1 MEKKRKYTFD
11 CHQRWEKILRILR
24 ASLLIALITTMY
36 FDVNAT
42 AQVIKVTVKMENAT
56 IDEMIKTVRTE
67 TNYRFLYRVEEVNK
81 YGKRNIDLQNVSI
94 DDFLKTLL
102 SGTKLSYEIED
113 DVIIIRPADDN
124 KKETEKPRTIKGK
137 VLDDKG
143 FTLPGAT
150 VTIKGT
156 TLGVV
161 TDVDGKFKLEIP
173 KMDSIILVISFIGFE
188 TQSYKV
194 SNDPKNDENEIV
206 IKLQEDVKQMDE
218 VVVTGYANIK
228 KESFTGSS
236 VSVKRDELLK
246 VSKTNVIKALQVF
259 DPSFRLQENNQWGS
273 DPNTLPEMYI
283 RGRSGTGVKELD
295 PNYTTKANLENNPNL
310 PLFIMDGFQVSIQ
323 KVYDFDPNRIES
335 MTILKD
341 AAATAMYGSR
351 AANGVVAITTVAPKP
366 GKINVSYS
374 MTGTLSIP
382 DLSDYNLMNAKEKLA
397 TEVAANV
404 FKADPSDSYY
414 EDNQAKLDREYQ
426 SKLNNIIEGVDTY
439 WLSKPLRTVFNHK
452 HSIFLEGG
460 HEDLRFG
467 LNLTYANNDGI
478 MKESSRNNA
487 GVEFSIDYRLGNFQ
501 IKDKIV
507 YQQTKSKES
516 PYGSFSEY
524 TKKLPYDKYKD
535 ENGNYLP
542 ETTQWNS
549 ELSQTDI
556 VNPLW
561 EATLA
566 SFDRTKENLLE
577 NELGIN
583 WFITPHLLAK
593 GTFKVTQTISEGKKF
608 VDPKSKRNTNPLSV
622 TNLTSG
628 SLTQRD
634 GKSASWEFTANLSY
648 NRSIENHNINFN
660 LGMNGS
666 STDSKSTTTIYE
678 GFPSGIFSS
687 PSYAEKVR
695 EKPSNS
701 KDVSHLIGFIGLLNY
716 SYNDIYLLD
725 ASIRTDGSSKFG
737 HNKKW
742 ALYWSGG
749 VGVNLHNYDFVKNI
763 GWLNLLKLR
772 TSYGL
777 TGNVSFSPYEAQT
790 MYETIDDEWYKT
802 GYGATLIALGNEDLG
817 WEKKYKTNFG
827 IDFEIFK
834 GILNLSADYY
844 IEKTVDMVN
853 DVTIPSS
860 TGFTTYKDNIG
871 EVKGKGYEII
881 LKSSIVNKTDWNFN
895 VYFNLA
901 HDKRKFVKIAESL
914 KAYNQKVED
923 HFNDKNTLVYNS
935 SIGNNSISEPF
946 KQYVEGGSL
955 TPIYAV
961 RSLGID
967 PTNGK
972 EIFVKKNGEITYT
985 WNASDQVA
993 LGDSEPDIQG
1003 SFGFNLRYKSW
1014 TLFTS
1019 FMYKYGGQY
1028 YNSTLVEKVEDANI
1042 YKYNVDKRILKDR
1055 WQKPGDRAKYKSLA
1069 DGMRSEK
1076 TQPTERFIQNE
1087 NVVSL
1092 NSLSLSYDFDPTL
1105 LKRIGVS
1112 MLRLELGAND
1122 LFRLSTVKAERGLS
1136 YPFARSMNITLNAT
1150 F

>member
-11 CHQRWEKILRILR
+11 FHQRWEKILQILR
-24 ASLLIALITTMY
+24 ASLLIVVIMTMY
-36 FDVNAT
+36 SEVNAT

-67 TNYRFLYRVEEVNK
+67 TNYRFLYRIEEVNK
-81 YGKRNIDLQNVSI
+81 YGKRNINLENVSI

-102 SGTKLSYEIED
+102 SGTKLSYEIEN
-113 DVIIIRPADDN
+113 DVIIIRPTNDD
-124 KKETEKPRTIKGK
+124 KKGTEKPRVIKGK

-150 VTIKGT
+150 VVLKGT

-161 TDVDGKFKLEIP
+161 TDIDGKFKLEIP
-173 KMDSIILVISFIGFE
+173 KMDSIILVVSFIGFE
-188 TQSYKV
+188 SQNYQV
-194 SNDPKNDENEIV
+194 SNDPKNDEKELV
-206 IKLQEDVKQMDE
+206 IKLKEDVKQMDE

-295 PNYTTKANLENNPNL
+295 PSYTTKANLENNPNL

-335 MTILKD
+335 ITILKD

-351 AANGVVAITTVAPKP
+351 AANGVVVITTIAPKP

-382 DLSDYNLMNAKEKLA
+382 DLSDYNLMNAKEKLE
-397 TEVAANV
+397 TEAAAHV
-404 FKADPSDSYY
+404 FEADPKDPQYASD
-414 EDNQAKLDREYQ
+414 QATLDREYQ
-426 SKLNNIIEGVDTY
+426 NKLNNIIEGVDTY

-467 LNLTYANNDGI
+467 LNLIYSNNDGV

-507 YQQTKSKES
+507 YQQTRSKES

-535 ENGNYLP
+535 ENGNYVQ
-542 ETTQWNS
+542 ETTAWNT
-549 ELSQTDI
+549 ELSQNDR

-561 EATLA
+561 EATLS
-566 SFDRTKENLLE
+566 SFDRTKEDLLE

-593 GTFKVTQTISEGKKF
+593 GTFKVSKTISDGKNF
-608 VDPKSKRNTNPLSV
+608 LDPKSRRNTNPLSS

-634 GKSASWEFTANLSY
+634 AKSASWEFTANLSY

-660 LGMNGS
+660 LGVNGS
-666 STDSKSTTTIYE
+666 STDSQSTTTIYE

-687 PSYAEKVR
+687 PSYAEKVK
-695 EKPSNS
+695 EKPTNT
-701 KDVSHLIGFIGLLNY
+701 KDVSHLIGVIGLLNY

-725 ASIRTDGSSKFG
+725 ASLRTDGSSKFG

-749 VGVNLHNYDFVKNI
+749 VGINLHNYDFIKNI
-763 GWLNLLKLR
+763 GWINLLKLR

-790 MYETIDDEWYKT
+790 MYKTIDDEWYKT
-802 GYGATLIALGNEDLG
+802 GYGATLIALGNENLG

-827 IDFEIFK
+827 IDFEIFN

-860 TGFTTYKDNIG
+860 TGFTTYKDNVG

-881 LKSSIVNKTDWNFN
+881 LKSNIINKTDWNFN

-914 KAYNQKVED
+914 KAYNKQVEE
-923 HFNDKNTLVYNS
+923 HFQEAESQMYHLDGSV
-935 SIGNNSISEPF
+935 SEPF

-955 TPIYAV
+955 TPIYAM

-972 EIFVKKNGEITYT
+972 ELFVKKNGELTYI

-993 LGDSEPDIQG
+993 LGDTEPDIQG
-1003 SFGFNLRYKSW
+1003 SFGFNLRYKNWS
-1014 TLFTS
+1014 LFAS

-1028 YNSTLVEKVEDANI
+1028 YNTTLIEKVEDANV
-1042 YKYNVDKRILKDR
+1042 YKYNVDKRVLKDR

-1069 DGMRSEK
+1069 EGVNVDK

-1092 NSLSLSYDFDPTL
+1092 NSLSLSYDFNPML
-1105 LKRIGVS
+1105 LKKIGVS
-1112 MLRLELGAND
+1112 MLRLELGANE
-1122 LFRLSTVKAERGLS
+1122 LFRISTVKAERGLS

>member
-11 CHQRWEKILRILR
+11 FHQRWEKILQILR
-24 ASLLIALITTMY
+24 VCLLIAVIMTTY
-36 FDVNAT
+36 FEVNAT

-67 TNYRFLYRVEEVNK
+67 TKYRFLYRVEEVNK
-81 YGKRNIDLQNVSI
+81 YGKRDINLENVSI
-94 DDFLKTLL
+94 NEFLKTLL
-102 SGTKLSYEIED
+102 SGTRLSYEIED
-113 DVIIIRPADDN
+113 DVIIIRPADD
-124 KKETEKPRTIKGK
+124 KKEEEKPRIIKGK

-143 FTLPGAT
+143 ISLPGAT
-150 VTIKGT
+150 VVIKGT
-156 TLGVV
+156 KLGVV
-161 TDVDGKFKLEIP
+161 TDIDGKFNLEIP
-173 KMDSIILVISFIGFE
+173 KMDSIVLVVSFIGFE
-188 TQSYKV
+188 TQEYRV
-194 SNDPKNDENEIV
+194 SNDPKNDEKEFV
-206 IKLQEDVKQMDE
+206 IKLKEDVKQMDE

-259 DPSFRLQENNQWGS
+259 DPSFRIQENNQWGS
-273 DPNTLPEMYI
+273 DPNTLPEMYV

-295 PNYTTKANLENNPNL
+295 PNYTTKANLQNNPNL

-351 AANGVVAITTVAPKP
+351 AANGVVVITTIAPQP

-374 MTGTLSIP
+374 MTGTLNIP
-382 DLSDYNLMNAKEKLA
+382 DLRDYNLMNAKEKLA
-397 TEVAANV
+397 TEVAAHI
-404 FKADPSDSYY
+404 FEGSDENERIAY
-414 EDNQAKLDREYQ
+414 EQEYNKKL
-426 SKLNNIIEGVDTY
+426 SNIEEGVNTY

-452 HSIFLEGG
+452 HSIFIEGG

-467 LNLTYANNDGI
+467 LNLLYSNNDGI
-478 MKESSRNNA
+478 MKESGRNNA

-516 PYGSFSEY
+516 PYGNFSDY

-535 ENGNYLP
+535 ENGNYLK
-542 ETTQWNS
+542 ETTSWGRSDYNS
-549 ELSQTDI
+549 TDLI
-556 VNPLW
+556 NPLW
-561 EATLA
+561 ESTLS
-566 SFDRTKENLLE
+566 SFDKTTESLLE
-577 NELGIN
+577 NELGLN
-583 WFITPHLLAK
+583 WSITPHLLAK
-593 GTFKVTQTISEGKKF
+593 GTFKVSKNLSERENF
-608 VDPKSKRNTNPLSV
+608 IDPASRKNTNPLS
-622 TNLTSG
+622 TNNLKSG
-628 SLTQRD
+628 ELTQNN
-634 GKSASWEFTANLSY
+634 GKDISWEFTANLSY
-648 NRSIENHNINFN
+648 NRSIEKHNINFN

-666 STDSKSTTTIYE
+666 SSESQNTSITYE

-687 PSYAEKVR
+687 PSYAENVKD
-695 EKPSNS
+695 KPINS

-725 ASIRTDGSSKFG
+725 ASVRTDGSSKFG

-742 ALYWSGG
+742 ALYWSTG
-749 VGVNLHNYDFVKNI
+749 VGINLHNYDFVRNI
-763 GWLNLLKLR
+763 GWIDLLKLR

-790 MYETIDDEWYKT
+790 MYRIQNDEWYKT
-802 GYGATLIALGNEDLG
+802 GYGATLIALGNDNLG

-827 IDFEIFK
+827 VDFAIFN
-834 GILNLSADYY
+834 GVLNLSADYY
-844 IEKTVDMVN
+844 VEKTVDMVN
-853 DVTIPSS
+853 SVTIPSS
-860 TGFTTYKDNIG
+860 TGFETYKDNLG
-871 EVKGKGYEII
+871 EVKGKGFEFI
-881 LKSSIVNKTDWNFN
+881 LKSNIINKQDWSFN
-895 VYFNLA
+895 IYANLS

-914 KAYNQKVED
+914 KAYNSQVEE
-923 HFNDKNTLVYNS
+923 HFKNENVNS
-935 SIGNNSISEPF
+935 DDLLSLPF

-967 PTNGK
+967 PTNGR
-972 EIFVKKNGEITYT
+972 EVFVRKNGELTYT

-1003 SFGFNLRYKSW
+1003 SFGFNLRYKNW

-1028 YNSTLVEKVEDANI
+1028 YNSTLVEKVENADI
-1042 YKYNVDKRILKDR
+1042 YRYNVDKRVLSDR
-1055 WQKPGDRAKYKSLA
+1055 WQKAGDRAKYRSLA
-1069 DGMRSEK
+1069 DGMDGRK
-1076 TQPTERFIQNE
+1076 TQPSERFVQDE
-1087 NVVSL
+1087 NVLTL
-1092 NSLSLSYDFDPTL
+1092 NSLSLSYDFDSML
-1105 LKRIGVS
+1105 LKRAGIS
-1112 MLRLELGAND
+1112 MMRLEIGTNEILR
-1122 LFRLSTVKAERGLS
+1122 FSTIKAERGLS
-1136 YPFARSMNITLNAT
+1136 YPFAQNVNLTLNVT